1 MARIVLVGLPGVG
14 KSSVGPAVARA
25 LQIDFVD
32 LDAAISNEVGSPA
45 SDIIREQGESAFRTF
60 ELAVL
65 RTLLEED
72 IVVATGGGVVVT
84 EACRD
89 LLKREPMVIWLDAEV
104 DILMS
109 RVQAGDR
116 PLLAGDLADRLGQLR
131 SDRSSWY
138 REVATKQIDANGSL
152 DEVVEHV
159 LKCVRT

>member
-14 KSSVGPAVARA
+14 KSTVGPAVAGA
-25 LQIDFVD
+25 LEIDFVD
-32 LDAAISNEVGSPA
+32 LDAAIAEQVGMPA
-45 SDIIREQGESAFRTF
+45 SDILREQGEPAFRAL

-72 IVVATGGGVVVT
+72 IIIATGGGVVVT

-89 LLKREPMVIWLDAEV
+89 LLKREPMVVWLDAEV
-104 DILMS
+104 DVLIS

-131 SDRSSWY
+131 SERSSWY

-159 LKCVRT
+159 LDCVRT

>member
-1 MARIVLVGLPGVG
+1 VARIVLVGLPGVG
-14 KSSVGPAVARA
+14 KSTVGPAVAGA
-25 LQIDFVD
+25 LEIDFVD
-32 LDAAISNEVGSPA
+32 LDAAIAEQVGMPA
-45 SDIIREQGESAFRTF
+45 SDILREQGEPAFRAL

-72 IVVATGGGVVVT
+72 IIIATGGGVVVT

-89 LLKREPMVIWLDAEV
+89 LLKREPMVVWLDAEV
-104 DILMS
+104 DVLIS

-131 SDRSSWY
+131 SERSSWY

-159 LKCVRT
+159 LDCVRT

>member
-1 MARIVLVGLPGVG
+1 VARIVLVGLPGVG

-25 LQIDFVD
+25 LQINFVD
-32 LDAAISNEVGSPA
+32 LDAAISNQAGSPA
-45 SDIIREQGESAFRTF
+45 SDIIREQGETTFRTF

-72 IVVATGGGVVVT
+72 IVIATGGGVVVT

-89 LLKREPMVIWLDAEV
+89 LLKREPMVVWLDAEV
-104 DILMS
+104 DVLMS

-131 SDRSSWY
+131 SERSGWY

-159 LKCVRT
+159 LDCVRT